1 MHQTF
6 VRYPF
11 IGLGGGRKS
20 FELLCI
26 IAFGK
31 RRQNC
36 WRFPSNIMGKKGTFL
51 DCRRMAKVAED
62 WRKIIHFWT

>member
-20 FELLCI
+20 FELPCI
-26 IAFGK
+26 VK
-31 RRQNC
+31 N
-36 WRFPSNIMGKKGTFL
+36 NKFL
-51 DCRRMAKVAED
+51 KNQKLSTQSYWCLLHRLGVDLLP
-62 WRKIIHFWT
+62 